1 MTCKAQKKSATN
13 GCNLSIVLLF
23 SKILFESVFV
33 HTIHTIRKTK
43 MLRLFAESPIT
54 LFFEA
59 KKYVSPQHSFINFQI
74 NLFTSLKCYRLA
86 IKNVK

>member
-33 HTIHTIRKTK
+33 HTIRKTK
-43 MLRLFAESPIT
+43 MVRLFAESPMT

-59 KKYVSPQHSFINFQI
+59 KK
-74 NLFTSLKCYRLA
+74 
-86 IKNVK
+86 